1 MPDLGLRAD
10 VGDLNVFGASPCC
23 VSPYIRLWK
32 YLIYLTFLSYIHK
45 SRWIIKWI
53 NKNLNFY

>member
-23 VSPYIRLWK
+23 VSPYIRLWFFPTNK
-32 YLIYLTFLSYIHK
+32 SFEELGLIVAC
-45 SRWIIKWI
+45 
-53 NKNLNFY
+53 